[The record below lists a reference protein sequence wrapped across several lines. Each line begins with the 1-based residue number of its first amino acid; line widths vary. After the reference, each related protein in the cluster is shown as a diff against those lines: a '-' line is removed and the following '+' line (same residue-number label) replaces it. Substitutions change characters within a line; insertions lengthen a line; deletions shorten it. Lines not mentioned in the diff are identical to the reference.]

1 MRPLGMS
8 REDSACSTQSSI
20 SKYDWKDELEG
31 STVLFDEDES
41 GENSILIKL
50 VDYPQ
55 HWPDGKQES

>member
-20 SKYDWKDELEG
+20 SKYDRKNE

-41 GENSILIKL
+41 VENSVLLKL
-50 VDYPQ
+50 VV
-55 HWPDGKQES
+55 STALA